1 MGTKR
6 TLAGIELISGLGED
20 ERRELESICRW
31 RRYRLG
37 ETIFDRGSEGRE
49 VYFVVE
55 GGVNIVSFSL
65 TGREIRFAIAKSGD
79 FFGEMAAIDERP
91 RSASIVAE
99 EDSLIAVLPAEPF
112 ISLLKRRGDITFTL
126 LQRLSANV
134 RDTDDQVVE
143 LSGMEDMSR
152 ICSALLRMAK
162 IDDTVDDLWTI
173 RPMPGLRDLARDAGT
188 NREAVNR
195 SLTELYGGGLLKRKG
210 DSLYLMDRKALEHI
224 VSSG

>member
-1 MGTKR
+1 M
-6 TLAGIELISGLGED
+6 
-20 ERRELESICRW
+20 
-31 RRYRLG
+31 
-37 ETIFDRGSEGRE
+37 
-49 VYFVVE
+49 YFVVE

-65 TGREIRFAIAKSGD
+65 TGREITFAIAKSGD

-112 ISLLKRRGDITFTL
+112 ISLLKRRGNITFTL